1 MEVRP
6 VIFVLLL
13 VSTCVSYNIKINPIV
28 KTSVTNLKNT
38 GEHNSIQLSTITNST
53 ILQAAVPQQ
62 LYQSHLNEL
71 LSTSA
76 ILVIFS
82 FLFIILSVMIT
93 KIFLVLCKL
102 NLRISQIEVRIQWY
116 SSTIRNWYSWIL
128 CAYHSFSEKSTF
140 WEILSPNSQVII
152 FFGGFP
158 KKYLFKTE

>member
-53 ILQAAVPQQ
+53 ILQDVVPQQ
-62 LYQSHLNEL
+62 IYQSHLNEL

-82 FLFIILSVMIT
+82 FLFIILSVIIT
-93 KIFLVLCKL
+93 KITLVLFKL
-102 NLRISQIEVRIQWY
+102 NQRISQIEVRIQWY
-116 SSTIRNWYSWIL
+116 SSTTRNWYSWIL
-128 CAYHSFSEKSTF
+128 CF
-140 WEILSPNSQVII
+140 ILTLVKNL
-152 FFGGFP
+152 
-158 KKYLFKTE
+158 LFETS

>member
-1 MEVRP
+1 MCISACSMELRS
-6 VIFVLLL
+6 VIFVLFL

-82 FLFIILSVMIT
+82 FLFIILSVIIT
-93 KIFLVLCKL
+93 KITLVLFKL
-102 NLRISQIEVRIQWY
+102 NLRINQIEL
-116 SSTIRNWYSWIL
+116 RN
-128 CAYHSFSEKSTF
+128 
-140 WEILSPNSQVII
+140 Q
-152 FFGGFP
+152 
-158 KKYLFKTE
+158 

>member
-1 MEVRP
+1 M
-6 VIFVLLL
+6 IFVLLL

-28 KTSVTNLKNT
+28 KTNLKNT

-82 FLFIILSVMIT
+82 FLFIILSVIIT
-93 KIFLVLCKL
+93 KITLVLFKL
-102 NLRISQIEVRIQWY
+102 NLRISQIEVRIQ
-116 SSTIRNWYSWIL
+116 
-128 CAYHSFSEKSTF
+128 
-140 WEILSPNSQVII
+140 
-152 FFGGFP
+152 
-158 KKYLFKTE
+158 

>member
-13 VSTCVSYNIKINPIV
+13 VSSVSGYNIKINPKV

-62 LYQSHLNEL
+62 LYQSHYNEL
-71 LSTSA
+71 LSTSV

-82 FLFIILSVMIT
+82 FLFIILSVIIT
-93 KIFLVLCKL
+93 KITLVLFKL
-102 NLRISQIEVRIQWY
+102 NQRISQMEARIQWY
-116 SSTIRNWYSWIL
+116 SSTTRTDICGYFDLTLALVRNL
-128 CAYHSFSEKSTF
+128 
-140 WEILSPNSQVII
+140 
-152 FFGGFP
+152 
-158 KKYLFKTE
+158 LFDTS